1 MTAEMKKLIALSF
14 VICVVLCSCSA
25 YTEPDEICVNRIF
38 NSEAD
43 IQFNET
49 AYTADFTFN
58 ENGCSAVFSL
68 PEEISGLTF
77 STDGNATTYSLGN
90 LEYTAEE
97 TQNQT
102 MLINAI
108 YSAVT
113 SLPQTATLNE
123 QTYILQGTSEYG
135 KYIMYINKDTFIPTF
150 IEYEDKDITVKFR
163 QST

>member
-1 MTAEMKKLIALSF
+1 M
-14 VICVVLCSCSA
+14 LCSCSA

-77 STDGNATTYSLGN
+77 STDGNATMYSLGN